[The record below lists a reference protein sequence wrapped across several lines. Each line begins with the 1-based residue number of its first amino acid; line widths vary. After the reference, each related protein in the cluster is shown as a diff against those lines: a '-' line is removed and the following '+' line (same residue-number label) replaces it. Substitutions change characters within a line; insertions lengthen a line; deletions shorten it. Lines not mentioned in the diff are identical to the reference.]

1 MIDIH
6 HHLIYGVDDG
16 AANLESSLQMAQE
29 AADEGVTRIVCTPH
43 ASGMFPYETSIVE
56 ERFAELRERLTGI
69 VELSLACDFQL
80 VADNILDAVAHPMR
94 YSIDGKGYLL
104 IEFPNYV
111 NPLSLSESLFR
122 LQSAGYTLIVTHP
135 ERYPAVMRNPE
146 LVGEWMR
153 AGCLIQ
159 VTAGS
164 LYGRFGKREE
174 ALANELLERNWI
186 HFVAT
191 DAHHPIKRPPHLKQ
205 AYEHVAKNSGEET
218 ARRLFVTNP
227 RVAVE
232 GAAWPE
238 QPEPKGLWEHETLRF
253 VGAPEMEPWRARAP
267 KKAESEVDG
276 EETLRPGFW
285 RRLFG
290 KRPS

>member
-1 MIDIH
+1 
-6 HHLIYGVDDG
+6 
-16 AANLESSLQMAQE
+16 MAQE
-29 AADEGVTRIVCTPH
+29 AADEGVARIVCTPH
-43 ASGMFPYETSIVE
+43 SSGMFPYEALLVE
-56 ERFAELRERLTGI
+56 ARFAELRERLTGI

-80 VADNILDAVAHPMR
+80 MADNILDAVAHPLR

-111 NPLSLSESLFR
+111 NPLSLSEGLFR

-135 ERYPAVMRNPE
+135 ERYPAVLHKPE
-146 LVGEWMR
+146 LVGEWLR

-174 ALANELLERNWI
+174 ELANELLERNWI

-191 DAHHPIKRPPHLKQ
+191 DAHHPIKRPPHLRQ
-205 AYEHVAKNSGEET
+205 AYDYVAKRSGKET

-227 RVAVE
+227 QVAVE
-232 GAAWPE
+232 GGAWPE
-238 QPEPKGLWEHETLRF
+238 QPTPKGLWEHEALRF
-253 VGAPEMEPWRARAP
+253 VGAPEKEPWRAREP
-267 KKAESEVDG
+267 KDATEDAEAA
-276 EETLRPGFW
+276 ETRPRGFW
-285 RRLFG
+285 SRLFG
-290 KRPS
+290 R

>member
-16 AANLESSLQMAQE
+16 SPNLESSLQMAQE
-29 AADEGVTRIVCTPH
+29 AADEGVARIVCTPH
-43 ASGMFPYETSIVE
+43 SSGMFPYEALLVE
-56 ERFAELRERLTGI
+56 ARFAELRERLTGI

-80 VADNILDAVAHPMR
+80 MADNILDAVAHPLR

-111 NPLSLSESLFR
+111 NPLSLSEGLFR

-135 ERYPAVMRNPE
+135 ERYPAVLHKPE
-146 LVGEWMR
+146 LVGEWLR

-174 ALANELLERNWI
+174 ELANELLERNWI

-205 AYEHVAKNSGEET
+205 AYDYVAKRSGKET

-227 RVAVE
+227 QVAVE
-232 GAAWPE
+232 GGAWPE
-238 QPEPKGLWEHETLRF
+238 QPTPKGLWEHEALRF
-253 VGAPEMEPWRARAP
+253 VGAPETEQWRARAP
-267 KKAESEVDG
+267 KDTTEEAEG
-276 EETLRPGFW
+276 AETRPRGFW
-285 RRLFG
+285 GRLFG
-290 KRPS
+290 R

>member
-16 AANLESSLQMAQE
+16 SPDLECSLKMAQE
-29 AADEGVTRIVCTPH
+29 AASEGVTRIVCTPH
-43 ASGMFPYETSIVE
+43 ASDMFPYIAPLVE
-56 ERFAELRERLTGI
+56 ERFAELRERLKGV
-69 VELSLACDFQL
+69 VELSLGCDFHL
-80 VADNILDAVAHPMR
+80 TADNIMEAVMHPLR

-104 IEFPNYV
+104 IEFPTFV
-111 NPLSLSESLFR
+111 IPPSMSEALFR

-135 ERYPAVMRNPE
+135 ERYPAVLRQPE

-174 ALANELLERNWI
+174 AFANELLERNWI

-191 DAHHPIKRPPHLKQ
+191 DAHHPVKRPPHLKH
-205 AYEHVAKNSGEET
+205 AYEYVASHAGEET

-227 RVAVE
+227 KVAVE

-238 QPEPKGLWEHETLRF
+238 QPTPKGLWELEPLRF
-253 VGAPEMEPWRARAP
+253 AGAPETERPRHARAE
-267 KKAESEVDG
+267 KRASERAEVAEPR
-276 EETLRPGFW
+276 TQGFW
-285 RRLFG
+285 SRLF
-290 KRPS
+290 RR

>member
-16 AANLESSLQMAQE
+16 SPDLETSLQMAQE
-29 AADEGVTRIVCTPH
+29 AADEGITRIVCTPH
-43 ASGMFPYETSIVE
+43 ASDMFPYNASLIE
-56 ERFAELRERLTGI
+56 ERFAELRHRLAGV
-69 VELSLACDFQL
+69 VELSLGCDFHL
-80 VADNILDAVAHPMR
+80 MAENILEAAMHPFR

-104 IEFPNYV
+104 IEFPSFV
-111 NPLSLSESLFR
+111 VPPRMLEALFR

-135 ERYPAVMRNPE
+135 ERYPAVMRQPE

-164 LYGRFGKREE
+164 LYGRFGKPEE
-174 ALANELLERNWI
+174 AFANELLKRNWI

-191 DAHHPIKRPPHLKQ
+191 DAHHPTKRPPHLKE
-205 AYEHVAKNSGEET
+205 AYEYVAKHSGEET
-218 ARRLFVTNP
+218 AQRLFVTNP
-227 RVAVE
+227 QVAVK

-238 QPEPKGLWEHETLRF
+238 QPVPKGLWEHEPLRF
-253 VGAPEMEPWRARAP
+253 AGAPQMERRRRAP
-267 KKAESEVDG
+267 KNAAESAEVAG
-276 EETLRPGFW
+276 TRPRGFW

-290 KRPS
+290 R